1 MIETSKILKMHP
13 GQLRFHKNTSY
24 QRMNDRRDNGV

>member
-13 GQLRFHKNTSY
+13 GQLRFTKIHHISEG
-24 QRMNDRRDNGV
+24 RDE